1 MDSIIFDVDG
11 TLWDSTENVAK
22 AWSDCIQQDLGLS
35 MEITAERLHQLF
47 GKVLPEIA
55 ARIFPKYDKETQ
67 LSYINKCCDKEH
79 EYLLKYGNPTFD
91 KVEETLKILSEKYKL
106 FIVSNCQSG
115 YIEVFLKVTGLSE
128 YFTDYLCSGDTGNQ
142 KGANI
147 QEIIERN
154 QLSSAVY
161 VGDTLGDHQACQEAG
176 VPFVYAS
183 YGFGEVPDFAYTIEQ
198 FSDLSK
204 IF

>member
-55 ARIFPKYDKETQ
+55 ARIFPEYDKETQ

-128 YFTDYLCSGDTGNQ
+128 YFTDYLCSGDTGNH
-142 KGANI
+142 KEKSAFFCRLRGRYPGRSPGLPGSWCAFCI
-147 QEIIERN
+147 CFLWIRR
-154 QLSSAVY
+154 SSRLCLY
-161 VGDTLGDHQACQEAG
+161 N
-176 VPFVYAS
+176 
-183 YGFGEVPDFAYTIEQ
+183 
-198 FSDLSK
+198 
-204 IF
+204 